1 MAITVKRGKHVHWID
16 AEGLVVPLKH
26 ISEKDRRRDEVA
38 EKVVNMAIDLQE
50 DIIKRK
56 AEMREILY
64 SYLEEVAESYGEE
77 WQGNAVITSFS
88 GDKQV
93 QVRQH
98 KLQEF
103 DETLQVAKTKIDKC
117 IVEWSKGSKTELIAL
132 VNQAFRVDKKGNLDV
147 RALLK
152 LPSLEI
158 DDPTWKEA
166 MDIIR
171 KAVQV
176 RDTKEYFNFKVRD
189 ENGQLKPL
197 TLQFSQL

>member
-16 AEGLVVPLKH
+16 AEGLLVPLKH
-26 ISEKDRRRDEVA
+26 ISEKDQKRDALV
-38 EKVVNMAIDLQE
+38 EKVVNKAIDLQE
-50 DIIKRK
+50 TISREKQ
-56 AEMREILY
+56 EMRELIYAHLD
-64 SYLEEVAESYGEE
+64 EVAGSFGEE
-77 WQGNAVITSFS
+77 WQGNAVLTSFS

-103 DETLQVAKTKIDKC
+103 DETLNVAKSKIDKC
-117 IVEWSKGSKTELIAL
+117 IVEWSAGSKTELIAL
-132 VNQAFRVDKKGNLDV
+132 VNQAFKVDKKGNLDV

-152 LPSLEI
+152 LPNLEI
-158 DDPTWKEA
+158 DHPIWREA
-166 MDIIR
+166 MEIIQR
-171 KAVQV
+171 AVQV
-176 RDTKEYFNFKVRD
+176 RDTKEYFNFRVRD